1 MYLWSS
7 REPAE
12 GRQGPQSSLHSSGP
26 PDYFGITGEW
36 IATSAPKN
44 QGGSCASRNRDKGTP
59 PNQRLG
65 SFPFRASPTIY
76 LVNPVKGS
84 RRPRGLTTP
93 QDLLAQLGPRDHRW
107 VERNISSEESKRVL
121 CQEEKGQR
129 NPIQPDLDSF
139 QSGPARRSSAWT
151 RPRA

>member
-1 MYLWSS
+1 MDYCSAIKNNKLATFLLS
-7 REPAE
+7 PAE
-12 GRQGPQSSLHSSGP
+12 NAEGSRVLSTLQDL
-26 PDYFGITGEW
+26 GITGEW
-36 IATSAPKN
+36 NATSAPKN

-93 QDLLAQLGPRDHRW
+93 QDLLAQLGPRDHR
-107 VERNISSEESKRVL
+107 
-121 CQEEKGQR
+121 
-129 NPIQPDLDSF
+129 
-139 QSGPARRSSAWT
+139 
-151 RPRA
+151 